1 MNAGDSLWGTTTPV
15 IWMTGLPGAG
25 KTTIA
30 NAMVAELKSANRKAI
45 VLDGDTVREGLCAD
59 LGFSDT
65 DRVEN
70 VRRLAHVA
78 RLFQREGYT
87 VVVATISPLEQQREL
102 ARAIIGPTFL
112 EVFIATPLA
121 TCQQRDPKGMYAK
134 ARNGQLTG
142 FTGVSAEYQAP
153 VEPDLTIDTSGRAV
167 QECVSSLIGAIA
179 SKRGRTIARS

>member
-1 MNAGDSLWGTTTPV
+1 MNARNSIWEATCPV
-15 IWMTGLPGAG
+15 IWMTGLSGAG
-25 KTTIA
+25 KSTIA
-30 NAMVAELKSANRKAI
+30 NALVAELRGTNRKAI
-45 VLDGDTVREGLCAD
+45 VLDGDTVREGLCSD
-59 LGFSDT
+59 LGFSDA
-65 DRVEN
+65 DRIEN

-102 ARAIIGPTFL
+102 ARTIVGPAFL

-134 ARNGQLTG
+134 ALSGQLPG

-153 VEPDLTIDTSGRAV
+153 AEPDLTIDTSNRTVGDCVGMLIDAV
-167 QECVSSLIGAIA
+167 STRHSHSAA
-179 SKRGRTIARS
+179 A

>member
-1 MNAGDSLWGTTTPV
+1 MNARNSIWDATTPV

-30 NAMVAELKSANRKAI
+30 NAMVAELRSANRQAI
-45 VLDGDTVREGLCAD
+45 VLDGDTVREGLCSD
-59 LGFSDT
+59 LGFSDA
-65 DRVEN
+65 DRIEN

-102 ARAIIGPTFL
+102 ARTIIGPSFL

-134 ARNGQLTG
+134 ARNGQLPA

-153 VEPDLTIDTSGRAV
+153 VEPDLVIDTCDREV
-167 QECVSSLIGAIA
+167 VECVGALIEAVSA
-179 SKRGRTIARS
+179 TRAKSAA